1 MARRR
6 FCAILARRGL
16 AEASTL
22 WEDAITRLTPSLLLR
37 LALGA
42 GQLVA
47 LYLATHAI
55 GAFTGWKVMADAEPP
70 ETAEP
75 NDETEDEAEADASA
89 DDEDDDGKKKP
100 IPTVK
105 TQPDA
110 RLTRITRYNAFCPTC
125 APEEAVIDGAEDPL
139 SSALP
144 TGELEFPGAVRT
156 QLPLA
161 LLATMEAKA
170 PGISLATLSQAD
182 GGAGVYAEGE
192 EVMPR
197 VTLLAIDLGI
207 VYLRNGSQGDRM
219 EYLQVSS
226 DDPPPLPTKAP
237 DEDEGEEEQK
247 KKSANEIDGASD
259 AIACNGTSCTVER
272 KFVDQLLANPA
283 VLASQGNARPYAR
296 DDLKGFR
303 LSRVKTGTLP
313 RMLGLRSGDVITA
326 INGQPLDSL
335 DGAMKL
341 YAKLRNASHLTVD
354 VTRNKSG
361 ARQEIR
367 LDISII

>member
-1 MARRR
+1 M
-6 FCAILARRGL
+6 
-16 AEASTL
+16 
-22 WEDAITRLTPSLLLR
+22 
-37 LALGA
+37 
-42 GQLVA
+42 A

-55 GAFTGWKVMADAEPP
+55 GAFTGWKVMADAEAP
-70 ETAEP
+70 EAA
-75 NDETEDEAEADASA
+75 EAEADEDEA
-89 DDEDDDGKKKP
+89 DEDEDEDEANKKKP

-110 RLTRITRYNAFCPTC
+110 RVTRITRYNAFCPTC
-125 APEEAVIDGAEDPL
+125 VPPEAVTAAAGGNPSMPAGPLLTLEGEELDP
-139 SSALP
+139 
-144 TGELEFPGAVRT
+144 ELVGAVPT

-170 PGISLATLSQAD
+170 PGISIATISQPD
-182 GGAGVYAEGE
+182 GTGIYAEGE
-192 EVMPR
+192 EVIAD
-197 VTLLAIDLGI
+197 VELVAINLGL
-207 VYLRNGSQGDRM
+207 VYLRNGQQGDRV

-226 DDPPPLPTKAP
+226 DDPPPVPTEAP
-237 DEDEGEEEQK
+237 EGEGEEEEEKPK
-247 KKSANEIDGASD
+247 KNANEIEGASD
-259 AIACNGTSCTVER
+259 SISCNGNSCTVER

-313 RMLGLRSGDVITA
+313 RMLGLKSGDVITA

-341 YAKLRNASHLTVD
+341 YAKLRSAAHLTVD
-354 VTRNKSG
+354 VTRNKAG
-361 ARQEIR
+361 ERQEIR

>member
-1 MARRR
+1 M
-6 FCAILARRGL
+6 
-16 AEASTL
+16 
-22 WEDAITRLTPSLLLR
+22 
-37 LALGA
+37 
-42 GQLVA
+42 A

-55 GAFTGWKVMADAEPP
+55 GAFTGWKVMADAEAP
-70 ETAEP
+70 EAA
-75 NDETEDEAEADASA
+75 EAEADEDEA
-89 DDEDDDGKKKP
+89 DEDEDEDEANKKKP

-110 RLTRITRYNAFCPTC
+110 RVTRITRYNAFCPTC
-125 APEEAVIDGAEDPL
+125 VPPEAVTATAGGNPSMPAGPLLTLEGEELDP
-139 SSALP
+139 
-144 TGELEFPGAVRT
+144 ELVGAVPT

-170 PGISLATLSQAD
+170 PGISIATISQPD
-182 GGAGVYAEGE
+182 GTGIYAEGE
-192 EVMPR
+192 EVIAD
-197 VTLLAIDLGI
+197 VELVAINLGL
-207 VYLRNGSQGDRM
+207 VYLRNGQQGDRV

-226 DDPPPLPTKAP
+226 DDPPPVPTEAP
-237 DEDEGEEEQK
+237 EGEGEEEEEKPK
-247 KKSANEIDGASD
+247 KNANEIEGASD
-259 AIACNGTSCTVER
+259 SISCNGNSCTVER

-313 RMLGLRSGDVITA
+313 RMLGLKSGDVITA

-341 YAKLRNASHLTVD
+341 YAKLRSAAHLTVD
-354 VTRNKSG
+354 VTRNKAG
-361 ARQEIR
+361 ERQEIR